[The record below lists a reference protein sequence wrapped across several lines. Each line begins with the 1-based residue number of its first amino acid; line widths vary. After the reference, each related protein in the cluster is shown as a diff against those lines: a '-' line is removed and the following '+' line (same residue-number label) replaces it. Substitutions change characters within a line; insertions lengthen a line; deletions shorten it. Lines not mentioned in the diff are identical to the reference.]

1 MLGAVRKHLFVLL
14 FIAAICAGITYL
26 FSLAGNQMAPRVGLG
41 AAPAESRIVLH
52 LDVPALRASPLW
64 TTFVD
69 GDDAGLAR
77 VTAACGF
84 DPIERVQTLALFV
97 MPGQRP
103 FDRLGFIARGE
114 LPSDR
119 LVRCIEQIVT
129 EDGGGVRQVV
139 IEGLTAIASENG
151 PNRAAFLDS
160 GGIVAGEESVVEAA
174 IHVDRGDAP
183 SAQSDEVL
191 ASLWR
196 KIESRTDFLVVAHLP
211 TNWRQW
217 LGRIGQVI
225 DIEGIDQA
233 NALGLGAT
241 LRNGLGL
248 TLAIQTNDA
257 ASSAQLA
264 TAAREHLDTLMRH
277 PILALS
283 GISNALSGIAIET
296 QQRDIVARLDLDQA
310 QLGSIIDFARI
321 ALRGQR
327 DAAMRRS
334 PTLPSLPSDEEL
346 HPGQ

>member
-1 MLGAVRKHLFVLL
+1 MLDAVRKHFFVLL
-14 FIAAICAGITYL
+14 LVAAICAGITYAL
-26 FSLAGNQMAPRVGLG
+26 SLAGEQIAPRVGLD

-77 VTAACGF
+77 VTDACGF

-97 MPGQRP
+97 MPGQHP
-103 FDRLGFIARGE
+103 FDRLGFVARGE

-119 LVRCIEQIVT
+119 LVSCIQRIVT

-139 IEGLTAIASENG
+139 IEGLTAIASERG

-160 GGIVAGEESVVEAA
+160 GGIVAGEESVVQAA
-174 IHVDRGDAP
+174 IRVDRGDAP

-196 KIESRTDFLVVAHLP
+196 KIESRMDLLVVAHLP
-211 TNWRQW
+211 ANWRQW

-225 DIEGIDQA
+225 DIDGIDQA
-233 NALGLGAT
+233 HALGLGAT
-241 LRNGLGL
+241 LRNGIGL
-248 TLAIQTNDA
+248 TLAIETNDT
-257 ASSAQLA
+257 ASSTRLA
-264 TAAREHLDTLMRH
+264 TAARGHIDTLARH

-283 GISNALSGIAIET
+283 GISNTLSNIAIDAQE
-296 QQRDIVARLDLDQA
+296 RGVVARLDLDPA
-310 QLGSIIDFARI
+310 QLGSIIDLARV
-321 ALRGQR
+321 ALPRQQEG
-327 DAAMRRS
+327 ATRRS
-334 PTLPSLPSDEEL
+334 PPRLPDEEF
-346 HPGQ
+346 P